1 MRIVRELKEKSFL
14 TSRPR
19 VDIFVDPDSCQVMAK
34 AGTLDSL
41 KKNGFHLRPA
51 APPEAVFGE
60 RAAPRTLHAKFI
72 FSAASGRKDEDACC
86 GAWLYL
92 GSGNLTWPGFIDK
105 MSSTGGNLE
114 AGVLLFPPE
123 GLRWKQKNGVD
134 AGKVITNLLPVQWDT
149 EITTADALKSG
160 PGKEEQREAFFAP
173 PVAYLLWDDGDGQQT
188 LDTGGDCP
196 ASLEVL
202 DPQGRPCPR
211 KGGVFEWKD
220 ARPCLVRIRWQEG
233 CPQEATVPVVD
244 RWGRVAVR
252 ELPALDTEDVWWQL
266 ASFPLP
272 PEKDD
277 EDVSGVEEGGRAGKS
292 MAASGAPATGANYPV
307 RRMMELVEHIAARQ
321 TEIREEDWPL
331 WCLRLEQTLIQARDC
346 ASVVYFREVL
356 KLDPL
361 YPLFAPCFRPSF
373 AEDKRSEC
381 GRRYEEALQ
390 AVRECW
396 QVHKLPGLG
405 EDL

>member
-1 MRIVRELKEKSFL
+1 MAAAMSGAPK
-14 TSRPR
+14 TA
-19 VDIFVDPDSCQVMAK
+19 DPATNSSA
-34 AGTLDSL
+34 
-41 KKNGFHLRPA
+41 PA
-51 APPEAVFGE
+51 SINPEAVFGE

-173 PVAYLLWDDGDGQQT
+173 PVACLLWDDGDGQQT

-272 PEKDD
+272 PA
-277 EDVSGVEEGGRAGKS
+277 GIEES
-292 MAASGAPATGANYPV
+292 
-307 RRMMELVEHIAARQ
+307 
-321 TEIREEDWPL
+321 
-331 WCLRLEQTLIQARDC
+331 RLL
-346 ASVVYFREVL
+346 
-356 KLDPL
+356 
-361 YPLFAPCFRPSF
+361 
-373 AEDKRSEC
+373 
-381 GRRYEEALQ
+381 
-390 AVRECW
+390 
-396 QVHKLPGLG
+396 
-405 EDL
+405 